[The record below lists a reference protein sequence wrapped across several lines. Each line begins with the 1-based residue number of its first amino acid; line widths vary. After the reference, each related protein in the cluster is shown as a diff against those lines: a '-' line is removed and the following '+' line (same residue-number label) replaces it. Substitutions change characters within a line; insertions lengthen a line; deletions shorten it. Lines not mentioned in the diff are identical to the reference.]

1 MMNLRK
7 TADEIS
13 RLRKL
18 VANQK
23 DTIEKAMKVIEQLS
37 DDNIKLQDEN
47 KQLHTRIKMLCD
59 AYTFPSIFNK
69 KNEDVIFPNTD
80 ERGLGDG
87 DTPSDLSPF
96 DL

>member
-7 TADEIS
+7 TAEEIR
-13 RLRKL
+13 RLREL

-23 DTIEKAMKVIEQLS
+23 DTIEKAMKVIEQLA

-47 KQLHTRIKMLCD
+47 KHLKDLVEFHKYMRLSPD
-59 AYTFPSIFNK
+59 
-69 KNEDVIFPNTD
+69 DVIFPNTD

-87 DTPSDLSPF
+87 DTPTDLSPL

>member
-7 TADEIS
+7 TADEIN
-13 RLRKL
+13 RLRQL

-23 DTIEKAMKVIEQLS
+23 DTIEKAMSVIEHQI
-37 DDNIKLQDEN
+37 DENIKLQAEN
-47 KQLHTRIKMLCD
+47 KKLKDLVEFHKYMRSSPD
-59 AYTFPSIFNK
+59 
-69 KNEDVIFPNTD
+69 DVIFPNTD

-87 DTPSDLSPF
+87 DTPSDLSPL